1 MSTSIQRPFTM
12 RMVSAESESGVRARA
27 LIANSFRT
35 RLNAYPNTNQKRF
48 LVIETLIGGTPLI
61 AACSTI
67 TFAHEQKLFS
77 ENYFSERLE
86 DRVALEFGSRR
97 ARRLICEIGSLSTD
111 PTVIPSVKSIVAYF
125 PWFATRLGCEFALVT
140 VTSYMRIALERAGA
154 PFEPFCSA
162 DPSVLSE
169 EERVRWGRYYNFDPQ
184 TGIIDLK
191 KLNFLNEIV
200 TPGVVPNE
208 VTIQLGCFAEAV
220 VCL

>member
-1 MSTSIQRPFTM
+1 MSASSERLFIM
-12 RMVSAESESGVRARA
+12 RMVSAESEGGLRALA

-48 LVIETLIGGTPLI
+48 LIIETFIHGVPTI
-61 AACSTI
+61 AACSSI

-77 ENYFSERLE
+77 ENYFDERLE
-86 DRVALEFGSRR
+86 DRVALEFAGPRPRR
-97 ARRLICEIGSLSTD
+97 SICEIGSLSTD
-111 PTVIPSVKSIVAYF
+111 PSLIPSVKSVVAYF

-162 DPSVLSE
+162 DPRVLSE
-169 EERVRWGRYYNFDPQ
+169 EERARWGRYYNFDPQ

-191 KLNFLNEIV
+191 QLNFLNEIV
-200 TPGVVPNE
+200 TPGAVQSE
-208 VTIQLGCFAEAV
+208 VTIQLGCFSEVA